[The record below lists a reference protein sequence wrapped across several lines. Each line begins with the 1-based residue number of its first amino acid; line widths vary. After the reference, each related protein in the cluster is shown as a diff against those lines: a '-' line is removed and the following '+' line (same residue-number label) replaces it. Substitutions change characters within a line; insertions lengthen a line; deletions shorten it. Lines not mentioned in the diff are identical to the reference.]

1 VSAYSQQE
9 ELEQFKAWWKNYGVS
24 LAVGVVL
31 GVALLFGYRYWT
43 QYRETQRI
51 EASAIYDRM
60 LDELRAS
67 KPEARASGEK
77 LIGEFA
83 STPYAGLAALL
94 LARQAYDA
102 GDRARAQQQLQWA
115 LAHGR
120 DEATQH
126 AARLRLARLKLD
138 AGDLPAVAPLIEIKG
153 VAGFEA
159 EYFELRGDLAL
170 AQRQTDA
177 ARSAYAEALKHLGS
191 NSPYRAALAMK
202 MGDLG
207 SEK

>member
-1 VSAYSQQE
+1 MSAYSQQE
-9 ELEQFKAWWKNYGVS
+9 ELEQFKAWWKNYGTS
-24 LAVGVVL
+24 LAVGVIL

-43 QYRETQRI
+43 QYRETQRV
-51 EASAIYDRM
+51 EASAVYDRL
-60 LDELRAS
+60 LDELRAN

-77 LIGEFA
+77 LMGEFA

-94 LARQAYDA
+94 LARHAHDG
-102 GDRARAQQQLQWA
+102 GDKALAQQRLEWA

-120 DEATQH
+120 DSATQH

-138 AGDLPAVAPLIEIKG
+138 AGELPAAASLIEVKDI
-153 VAGFEA
+153 VGFEA

-170 AQRQTDA
+170 AQRQIDA
-177 ARSAYAEALKHLGS
+177 ARNAYTESLKHLGT

-202 MGDLG
+202 LGDLG